1 MRTRSGASMTSTR
14 WPCTGRPKRS
24 CRNARTRPRSGG
36 HYRQCCGPDRSGPP
50 DRLLGEQMGGRGI
63 HRIAAQRAARRGQ
76 PRGHPRRLPLL
87 HQHRH
92 VRRRPHE
99 VPPPAADPRGDRCV
113 HTSARRHRVRSRA
126 AGHASARATG
136 AGSAPAA
143 HTRLRHGHGLPRS
156 QPDHGPLHRSHPA
169 AERRQL
175 SPSPPARVHNGLRD
189 ARKGAVM
196 ATTDLVLEGGG
207 AKLPGLI
214 GALQSLTAAGYDF
227 HRIAGTSAGAIVGA
241 LSAAGL
247 SADRLAQRV
256 LELDFSEFE
265 DLSPAFRFT
274 PWLGKVQGLL
284 FHKGMYLGDALH
296 DFLAEALD
304 GQGVRAWGD
313 LKLADP
319 GSAIPRERSYR
330 LVVIVSDVSRGRML
344 RLPWDYEDSLGVDAD
359 SQSVAEAVCASAA
372 SPFFFRPRSLP
383 ARPKS
388 AGGSS
393 VLGADGGLLSHFPV
407 DVFDRKDAKPARW
420 PTFGVMLSARHTP
433 AAQWRPNTT
442 TFQYA
447 RSLLSTMIN

>member
-1 MRTRSGASMTSTR
+1 
-14 WPCTGRPKRS
+14 
-24 CRNARTRPRSGG
+24 
-36 HYRQCCGPDRSGPP
+36 
-50 DRLLGEQMGGRGI
+50 
-63 HRIAAQRAARRGQ
+63 
-76 PRGHPRRLPLL
+76 
-87 HQHRH
+87 
-92 VRRRPHE
+92 
-99 VPPPAADPRGDRCV
+99 
-113 HTSARRHRVRSRA
+113 
-126 AGHASARATG
+126 
-136 AGSAPAA
+136 
-143 HTRLRHGHGLPRS
+143 
-156 QPDHGPLHRSHPA
+156 
-169 AERRQL
+169 
-175 SPSPPARVHNGLRD
+175 
-189 ARKGAVM
+189 M

-207 AKLPGLI
+207 AKLPGII

-265 DLSPAFRFT
+265 DLSPVFRFT

-284 FHKGMYLGDALH
+284 FHKGMYLGDTLH
-296 DFLAEALD
+296 DFLAQALD
-304 GQGVRAWGD
+304 GQGVRTWGD
-313 LKLADP
+313 LKLTDP
-319 GSAIPRERSYR
+319 GSAIPPERSYR

-393 VLGADGGLLSHFPV
+393 VLGADGGLLSNFPV

-447 RSLLSTMIN
+447 RSLLSTMINAHDRRHIDDPSVTERTIFVDTSGHSSTDFGLSREAELDLIASGRSAGEKFLTHWDWQEWKDRFDRK